1 MSDVSKRV
9 EDLLLHGYKTASPQ
23 RLRDSDKALL
33 LAFWELDGLYLTN
46 EQKRVF
52 MSCGVA
58 ESITRARRDLKKKY
72 PASEAVDQARFDK
85 YQQYRF
91 EGVAVI

>member
-1 MSDVSKRV
+1 MNKHEEV
-9 EDLLLHGYKTASPQ
+9 EQLLVNGYKTASPQ
-23 RLRDSDKALL
+23 ALRDSDKALL
-33 LAFWELDGLYLTN
+33 LAFWEKEGLYLTN
-46 EQKRVF
+46 EQKWAF
-52 MSCGVA
+52 MHCTTA
-58 ESITRARRDLKKKY
+58 ETITRARRDLKRQY

>member
-1 MSDVSKRV
+1 MNRLVDRV
-9 EDLLLHGYKTASPQ
+9 EQLLRYGYKTATPQ
-23 RLRDSDKALL
+23 TLRDNDKALL
-33 LAFWELDGLYLTN
+33 LAFWEREGLYLTN
-46 EQKRVF
+46 EQKRAF
-52 MSCGVA
+52 MHCTTA
-58 ESITRARRDLKKKY
+58 ETITRARRDLKRQY

>member
-1 MSDVSKRV
+1 MNRLVDRV
-9 EDLLLHGYKTASPQ
+9 EQLLRYGYKTATPQ
-23 RLRDSDKALL
+23 TLRDNDKALI
-33 LAFWELDGLYLTN
+33 LAILDQDGLHLTD
-46 EQKRVF
+46 EQKRAYMASTTF
-52 MSCGVA
+52 
-58 ESITRARRDLKKKY
+58 ESITRARRALKAQY

>member
-1 MSDVSKRV
+1 MNRHEKVEELLVS
-9 EDLLLHGYKTASPQ
+9 GYKSASPQ
-23 RLRDSDKALL
+23 ALRDSDKALL
-33 LAFWELDGLYLTN
+33 LAFWEKEGLYLTN
-46 EQKRVF
+46 EQKWAF
-52 MSCGVA
+52 MRCTPA
-58 ESITRARRDLKKKY
+58 ETITRARRDLKRQY